1 MRPRLQRAGRR
12 APEAWAT
19 VFTLAERSL
28 YVQHLDLWIDSMT
41 SRERAYVSHGHSD
54 HAREHAVVVATPN
67 TARICRARF
76 ARRARPKPQLSL
88 LPRTERKRVEVT
100 FEERA
105 FNEPWEEREHRLT
118 LFSAGHVLGSSQLLI
133 EGESG
138 RYVYTGDF
146 KLAPSLTVEPP
157 EVKPCD
163 VLLMECTFGRPQYA
177 FPPREEIA
185 EAMIAFARRA
195 LEDDAV
201 PVFFAYSLG
210 KAQEAMAILGGAGL
224 PLAVHSAVETMSRV
238 YLECGVSLP
247 PFARYE
253 AENARSGCV
262 LIWPPGAALPK
273 EVRDRSVRTA
283 VLTGWAMD
291 RGALFR
297 YGTQHGFAL
306 SDHADYPALVRYVE
320 RAQPRKVYLNHG
332 WRDFVYRLRGLGVDA
347 EYLEENAQLS
357 LF

>member
-1 MRPRLQRAGRR
+1 MFA
-12 APEAWAT
+12 
-19 VFTLAERSL
+19 LAERSL
-28 YVQHLDLWIDSMT
+28 YARRLDLWIDSMT
-41 SRERAYVSHGHSD
+41 SRERCYVSHGHSD

-76 ARRARPKPQLSL
+76 ARRAQPKPQLSL
-88 LPRTERKRVEVT
+88 LPRVDRKRVEAT

-105 FNEPWEEREHRLT
+105 FNQPWEEAGHRLT
-118 LFSAGHVLGSSQLLI
+118 LFSAGHVLGSSQLMI
-133 EGESG
+133 EGEDGS
-138 RYVYTGDF
+138 YVYTGDF
-146 KLAPSLTVEPP
+146 KLAPSLTAEPP
-157 EVKPCD
+157 EVKRCD

-177 FPPREEIA
+177 FPPREEVA
-185 EAMIAFARRA
+185 QAMVAFARRA
-195 LEDDAV
+195 LEDGAV

-210 KAQEAMAILGGAGL
+210 KAQEAIAILGGAGL
-224 PLAVHSAVETMSRV
+224 KLAVHASVDTMSQV
-238 YLECGVSLP
+238 YLECGISLP
-247 PFARYE
+247 PFARYD
-253 AENARSGCV
+253 AQRVDPGSAFV
-262 LIWPPGAALPK
+262 WPPGATLPK
-273 EVRDRSVRTA
+273 ELRDRPVRTA

-306 SDHADYPALVRYVE
+306 SDHADYPALLQYIE

-332 WRDFVYRLRGLGVDA
+332 FRDFVHRLRGLGVDA